1 MDLKRV
7 DKDNYG
13 NHLILFELNSERKI
27 NKNNNK
33 NKDEDR
39 IYVHIKILFEI
50 QSWTG
55 LNLE

>member
-13 NHLILFELNSERKI
+13 NHLILFELNGERKI
-27 NKNNNK
+27 NKNN

-39 IYVHIKILFEI
+39 IYVHIRILFEI
-50 QSWTG
+50 QS
-55 LNLE
+55 

>member
-50 QSWTG
+50 QS
-55 LNLE
+55 